1 MSESARMKQLDALR
15 ALAVA
20 TVLYAHFVG
29 KLFIGQVHLGTLGV
43 WLFFVLSGFLIT
55 GILLR
60 QRDLIAA
67 RQTDSVTALQHFFVR
82 RFLRIL
88 PIYYLLLSVAWAA
101 GLEEVRSALGWH
113 LGYATNVYQA
123 IHGSWGEYT
132 AHLWSLSVEEQ
143 FYLVWPALVLFV
155 PVRYLGPTML
165 GAIALATI
173 YRTLGM
179 LGGLNYVAL
188 DVLTP
193 AAFDALGIG
202 AVFAYLWNRRHS
214 AAGRLARFERLALS
228 CGVLTVGGTLLLGAW
243 PGMVASEQGAWYLRS
258 AQLTGWALLFGWLV
272 ARCARGA
279 GGVAGR
285 VLEWRALGYLGRI
298 SYGIYLYHLFVPYFW
313 WRSLAVVGV
322 DIGVLPPLMLAAL
335 FVASTV
341 LLAALS
347 WHYVE
352 HPIDRFKERFR
363 RDPPILETHPA
374 ANCRPRGA
382 EVAQEG

>member
-1 MSESARMKQLDALR
+1 MSESVRMKQLDALR

-20 TVLYAHFVG
+20 AVLYSHFVG
-29 KLFIGQVHLGTLGV
+29 KVFIGQVHLGTLGV

-67 RQTDSVTALQHFFVR
+67 GQTDSVTALQHFFVR

-88 PIYYLLLSVAWAA
+88 PIYYLVLVVAWAA

-113 LGYATNVYQA
+113 LAYASNVHQA
-123 IHGSWGEYT
+123 LHGSWGEYT

-155 PVRYLGPTML
+155 PVRYLGLTMF

-202 AVFAYLWNRRHS
+202 AVFAYLCNRQHL
-214 AAGRLARFERLALS
+214 AASRLARFERLALS
-228 CGVLTVGGTLLLGAW
+228 CGALTLGGTLLLGAW
-243 PGMVASEQGAWYLRS
+243 SGLVASEQGAWYLRS
-258 AQLTGWALLFGWLV
+258 AQLTGWALLFVWVV

-279 GGVAGR
+279 GGAVGR
-285 VLEWRALGYLGRI
+285 VLEWRALRYLGRI

-313 WRSLAVVGV
+313 WRSLAAAGV

-347 WHYVE
+347 WHYLELPV
-352 HPIDRFKERFR
+352 DRFKERFR
-363 RDPPILETHPA
+363 RDPAIPRTDSKST
-374 ANCRPRGA
+374 CRPRGA
-382 EVAQEG
+382 EAAQEG